1 MIKNDLTSTF
11 DFVPSDSSNVKTMFF
26 RCSDQGCFRRTKKW
40 NDFRI
45 HQIMSNEDGKSMG
58 LALILP
64 LLLYIV
70 YLIREIRVSRSP
82 DGVCIGP
89 FENFPPKIFQS
100 HLERKSRIK
109 RWTLYRLHKEAKLK
123 KQNQEITKYP
133 SLVDLPGEI
142 SRLGLVITN
151 FNHSITRISS

>member
-1 MIKNDLTSTF
+1 
-11 DFVPSDSSNVKTMFF
+11 
-26 RCSDQGCFRRTKKW
+26 
-40 NDFRI
+40 
-45 HQIMSNEDGKSMG
+45 MSNEDGKSMG

-70 YLIREIRVSRSP
+70 YLIREIRVSRLKYSP
-82 DGVCIGP
+82 DFAGQCPYRPI
-89 FENFPPKIFQS
+89 FYNFSLKNYQNFQS

-142 SRLGLVITN
+142 SRLGLVMN
-151 FNHSITRISS
+151 FSHSITRISS

>member
-1 MIKNDLTSTF
+1 
-11 DFVPSDSSNVKTMFF
+11 
-26 RCSDQGCFRRTKKW
+26 
-40 NDFRI
+40 
-45 HQIMSNEDGKSMG
+45 MSNEDGKSMG

-70 YLIREIRVSRSP
+70 YLIREIRVSRLKYSP
-82 DGVCIGP
+82 DFAGRCPYRPIL
-89 FENFPPKIFQS
+89 NFPRKNFQIFQS

-142 SRLGLVITN
+142 SRLGLVMN